1 MKKNYFDRTIAFAIV
16 LFVFVAFQISS
27 AHALDEKA
35 MYVKKLTSQLLEVTD
50 FTDNTNTTGYIDFT
64 FALPKE
70 AIVLG
75 WKARVTAGF
84 TGDTTATVMV
94 GISGDTDK
102 FSANTAQ
109 SVYTASTEVGSIA
122 LAVDAATGAFAS
134 TALTPRVTVTGSSD
148 FTLIDTAAAGKMYID
163 IYYIDTRE

>member
-1 MKKNYFDRTIAFAIV
+1 MKKKFFSTIVMITLAL
-16 LFVFVAFQISS
+16 LFAFQN
-27 AHALDEKA
+27 AYAFEEKTQ
-35 MYVKKLTSQLLEVTD
+35 YVRKLTSQLLEVTA

-70 AIVLG
+70 AMVLG

-84 TGDTTATVMV
+84 TGDTTAVVMV

-102 FSANTAQ
+102 FSASTAQ
-109 SVYTASTEVGSIA
+109 SVLAVAEVGSLAIA
-122 LAVDAATGAFAS
+122 ADAATGAFTS

-148 FTLIDTAAAGKMYID
+148 FTFIKTAAAGKMYID
-163 IYYIDTRE
+163 IFYIDTKE